1 LEHEPSVPI
10 EDIPDDKRLADLTDG
25 EQRGVCEWASSVATE
40 ELPAPGTVIS
50 CGGVEITI
58 NAPTC
63 DFPDNGLPGCEAT
76 LAEYKVCVPAVT
88 SRIAMNPCLL
98 LDIVTDEEAQ
108 QFVES
113 TPGCEGLGP
122 CTRAL

>member
-1 LEHEPSVPI
+1 V
-10 EDIPDDKRLADLTDG
+10 
-25 EQRGVCEWASSVATE
+25 SVARD
-40 ELPAPGTVIS
+40 ELPPSGTVIS
-50 CGGVEITI
+50 CGAVDLRI

-88 SRIAMNPCLL
+88 SRIAANPCQLL
-98 LDIVTDEEAQ
+98 EIVTDEQARA
-108 QFVES
+108 FVEA